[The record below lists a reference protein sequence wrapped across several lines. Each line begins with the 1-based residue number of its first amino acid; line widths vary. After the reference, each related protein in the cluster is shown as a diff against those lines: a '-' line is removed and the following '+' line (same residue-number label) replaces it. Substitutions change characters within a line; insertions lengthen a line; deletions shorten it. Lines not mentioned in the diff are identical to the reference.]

1 MPVLIMHVL
10 TYCLSAFA
18 IHSLFQPLRFS
29 SCESCSRCLDYGRCA
44 NSLLEQLRTEGAS
57 KPMLPHPSISS
68 ARGST
73 THGPPSKPA
82 CYPRITDLDC
92 ARFWGT
98 SKIVFR
104 ETWVQ
109 DSVKAGL
116 KVPIWRYVVDGSCEG
131 PAIRPASS
139 VVSYFS
145 NSGPLEPH
153 TLPPSPS
160 KKDSQQLVSEVL
172 PGPRRK
178 RPFDLLDE
186 SLGDV
191 YMPPSKRPR
200 LARDVG
206 KTKESSAKRA
216 LLRKANKVSPEP
228 SLFRFQY
235 LHTSGAQKGL
245 ITKGAMQFAEV
256 KPSLDDLKRF
266 KRRIRPFSAP
276 GLLSPASSP
285 NPKAK
290 IAHKSIV
297 KFADP
302 LVAFRHE
309 LQQEIERQG
318 VGSTEAVVFPI
329 SRLVRHAPEVD
340 ATPFVVGKEYLG
352 KTFRCQFVPTSQG

>member
-1 MPVLIMHVL
+1 MEV
-10 TYCLSAFA
+10 
-18 IHSLFQPLRFS
+18 
-29 SCESCSRCLDYGRCA
+29 
-44 NSLLEQLRTEGAS
+44 AS
-57 KPMLPHPSISS
+57 KSMSTHPSISS

-73 THGPPSKPA
+73 THGPHSKPA
-82 CYPRITDLDC
+82 YYPRITDLDC

-116 KVPIWRYVVDGSCEG
+116 RVPIGRYVVDGSCEG

-145 NSGPLEPH
+145 NSGPLEPYT

-160 KKDSQQLVSEVL
+160 KKDSLRLVSEAL

-191 YMPPSKRPR
+191 YIPPSKRPR

-206 KTKESSAKRA
+206 KTREPSAKRA
-216 LLRKANKVSPEP
+216 RPRKANKGSPEP

-245 ITKGAMQFAEV
+245 KTKGAMQFAEV

-276 GLLSPASSP
+276 GLPSPASSP

-290 IAHKSIV
+290 TAHKSIV

-302 LVAFRHE
+302 LVAFRQE

-318 VGSTEAVVFPI
+318 VGSTEAVVFSI
-329 SRLVRHAPEVD
+329 SRLVQHAPEVD